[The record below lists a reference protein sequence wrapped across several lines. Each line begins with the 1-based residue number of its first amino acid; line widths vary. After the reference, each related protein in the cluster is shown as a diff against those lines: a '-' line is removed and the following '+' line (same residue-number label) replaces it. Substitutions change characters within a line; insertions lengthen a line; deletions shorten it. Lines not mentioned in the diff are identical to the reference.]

1 VPHVVA
7 PSRSLLRV
15 RRIDHRTALATVDLL
30 GVVCL
35 ILFFVVGGPFGSI
48 NDVANA
54 AVGVLSAVL
63 AYPIWCFRLART
75 QRLGDDVRLSTEKV
89 EPNRAP
95 LGCSHRGL
103 ERPGV
108 SQAAWF
114 P

>member
-1 VPHVVA
+1 MATSVGHSAV
-7 PSRSLLRV
+7 V
-15 RRIDHRTALATVDLL
+15 RRVAMAVATVDLL

-75 QRLGDDVRLSTEKV
+75 QRLGDDVRL
-89 EPNRAP
+89 
-95 LGCSHRGL
+95 
-103 ERPGV
+103 
-108 SQAAWF
+108 
-114 P
+114 